1 MRDPRKEA
9 RAYMR
14 SVPASAQ
21 YFYGENTQS
30 PIQWQRITNCGADR
44 VEQGNTFWTPIRISV
59 APVGT

>member
-9 RAYMR
+9 RAFNKN
-14 SVPASAQ
+14 VPASAR

-30 PIQWQRITNCGADR
+30 SIQWQRITNAGSDR